1 MTARNEALRSRSFAR
16 DRRTWVAALILAVAV
31 GAGTSAWLSRRVPLA
46 APRPAG
52 PGDDGRFVVLA
63 YDRIA
68 PAPGRACLDRFGLRR
83 ELRALATAGWQAVTL
98 DDIRAAFRGQS
109 PLPARPILISFDEG
123 YLDTYEAADPALREL
138 GWPAVMFLRTARQEE
153 RDVSFLF
160 WDRLRRMVHSGL
172 WEIGSSDPARPAPAP
187 RPGAIP
193 DDLPGVALIR
203 ERLRAPSV
211 AAWAPR
217 GVDPLAALGRQAAAS
232 GPRGGVVPS
241 WLGFVDDPVGANAP
255 DGDPYHIARL
265 RVDPRWSAEELLR
278 RVDLALAGPSAGSPT
293 LWVGGEGTAAV
304 EGAAVRLEGGTRSEL
319 WIPSARW
326 VDDWSLEARVRVDA
340 GEFWVVQPAPGAG
353 REWRLGM
360 SGGSLYLE
368 DCSPGSPPTVLA
380 RAALRGAAAR
390 EHHLRVIRRGRG
402 LVVTCDDQV
411 LTRPA
416 VALPERWRGKVGLVA
431 YRHDGD
437 AAVAVSGL
445 AFSSFPYRVRAVS
458 RSPTVEEVG
467 ALTRDAETTA
477 ALAPAWAAIHGGT
490 VSESRVDSDLFRILA
505 HRYAWEI
512 VPSVVVAAGSRTG
525 GAVDAWLGSL
535 PERVRREGWDGV
547 RLDLRAASGGA
558 AAWAPVE
565 RKLRAGLQDL
575 RKRLIVVTP

>member
-1 MTARNEALRSRSFAR
+1 VRTRKEALRSRSFAR
-16 DRRTWVAALILAVAV
+16 DRRTWVATLILIAVV
-31 GAGTSAWLSRRVPLA
+31 CAGTSAWLSRRVPLA
-46 APRPAG
+46 TRRPAG

-63 YDRIA
+63 YDRIV
-68 PAPGRACLDRFGLRR
+68 PAPDRAYLDRFGLRQQ
-83 ELRALATAGWQAVTL
+83 LRALAAAGWQAVTL
-98 DDIRAAFRGQS
+98 DDIRSAFRRQS
-109 PLPARPILISFDEG
+109 PLPARPILVTFDEG
-123 YLDTYEAADPALREL
+123 YLDTYEAADPVLREL
-138 GWPAVMFLRTARQEE
+138 RWPAVMFLRTARQEE

-172 WEIGSSDPARPAPAP
+172 WEVASSDPAQPAPAP
-187 RPGAIP
+187 PPGAIP
-193 DDLPGVALIR
+193 DDLPGMALIS
-203 ERLRAPSV
+203 ERLAAPSV
-211 AAWAPR
+211 PAWAPR
-217 GVDPLAALGRQAAAS
+217 GLVPIVALGGQAAAS
-232 GPRGGVVPS
+232 GPRGGVEPS
-241 WLGFVDDPVGANAP
+241 WLGFMDDPVGANTP

-304 EGAAVRLEGGTRSEL
+304 QGDAVRLEGGTRAEL

-340 GEFWVVQPAPGAG
+340 GEFWVVQPAPVAG
-353 REWRLGM
+353 REWRLGV
-360 SGGSLYLE
+360 SGGNLYVE
-368 DCSPGSPPTVLA
+368 DRSPGSPPVVLA
-380 RAALRGAAAR
+380 RAAIGGAAVR
-390 EHHLRVIRRGRG
+390 EHRLRVVRRGRG
-402 LVVTCDDQV
+402 LVVTCDGRV
-411 LTRPA
+411 LGGPA

-431 YRHDGD
+431 YRRNGD
-437 AAVAVSGL
+437 AAVTVSGL
-445 AFSSFPYRVRAVS
+445 AFASFPYKVRAVS

-467 ALTRDAETTA
+467 ALARDAEAIA
-477 ALAPAWAAIHGGT
+477 ALAPAWVAIHGST
-490 VSESRVDSDLFRILA
+490 VSETRVDSDLFRILA

-512 VPSVVVAAGSRTG
+512 VPSVVVAKGSTG

-547 RLDLRAASGGA
+547 RLDLRAASGGEA
-558 AAWAPVE
+558 ARAPVE

>member
-1 MTARNEALRSRSFAR
+1 MTARNEALRSRTFAR
-16 DRRTWVAALILAVAV
+16 DRRTWVAALILAAAV

-46 APRPAG
+46 ATRPAG

-68 PAPGRACLDRFGLRR
+68 PEPDRAYLDRFGLRK
-83 ELRALATAGWQAVTL
+83 ELRALAAAGWQAVTL
-98 DDIRAAFRGQS
+98 DDIRSAFSRQR
-109 PLPARPILISFDEG
+109 PLPARPILVTFDEG
-123 YLDTYEAADPALREL
+123 YLDTYEAADPVLREL
-138 GWPAVMFLRTARQEE
+138 RWPAVMFLRTARQEE

-160 WDRLRRMVHSGL
+160 WDRLRRMAHSGL

-203 ERLRAPSV
+203 ERLAAPPV
-211 AAWAPR
+211 VAWAPR
-217 GVDPLAALGRQAAAS
+217 GVDPLVALGGQAGAS
-232 GPRGGVVPS
+232 GPGGGVVPS
-241 WLGFVDDPVGANAP
+241 WLGFMDDPVGANTP
-255 DGDPYHIARL
+255 DGDPYRIARL
-265 RVDPRWSAEELLR
+265 RVDPRWSPEELLR
-278 RVDLALAGPSAGSPT
+278 RVDLALAGPSAGATTP
-293 LWVGGEGTAAV
+293 WVGGEGTVTV
-304 EGAAVRLEGGTRSEL
+304 EGNAVRLEGGTRAEL

-340 GEFWVVQPAPGAG
+340 GEFWVVQPAPGAA
-353 REWRLGM
+353 REWRLGI

-368 DCSPGSPPTVLA
+368 DRSPGSPPVLLA
-380 RAALRGAAAR
+380 RAALRGAAVR

-411 LTRPA
+411 LIGPA
-416 VALPERWRGKVGLVA
+416 VALPERWRGKVGLVV
-431 YRHDGD
+431 YRRTGD

-445 AFSSFPYRVRAVS
+445 AFASFPYRVRAVS
-458 RSPTVEEVG
+458 RSPSVEEVG
-467 ALTRDAETTA
+467 ALTRDAGAIA
-477 ALAPAWAAIHGGT
+477 ALAPAWAAIHGST

-525 GAVDAWLGSL
+525 GAVDTWLGSL

-547 RLDLRAASGGA
+547 RLDLRAASGGE

-565 RKLRAGLQDL
+565 QKLRAGLQDS